1 LAGVP
6 RVGAV
11 AAITAGRAHTCA
23 ITSDDGVLCW
33 GNNTYG
39 QLGDGT
45 KRSSN
50 VPVKVVGLYGGTDI
64 VAGSDHTCL
73 LTGSAVWCWGMNNMG
88 QIGDGTTTYR
98 NVPVHVLSGA
108 ASITAGTDFTCAT
121 MISRGVMCWGN
132 NSQGQLADG
141 SQVAH
146 RTPTLADE
154 IQNASGVDAG
164 RNQTCALTPSRTIT
178 CWSGGLIP
186 VTGGTADQT
195 AQVSVSRFGALLVGI
210 DAVGM
215 PVMIDSSGATAVSK
229 VKGALQVD
237 SGVNHVCAMLAAGGV
252 KCWGAN
258 SYGQLGNASTKDSE
272 DPVSVQDLPGAVDLG
287 VGRNH
292 ACVIVHASR
301 TDTWIECWGLNID
314 GQLGNGTNT
323 NSSVATEVLTPD

>member
-1 LAGVP
+1 
-6 RVGAV
+6 
-11 AAITAGRAHTCA
+11 
-23 ITSDDGVLCW
+23 
-33 GNNTYG
+33 
-39 QLGDGT
+39 
-45 KRSSN
+45 
-50 VPVKVVGLYGGTDI
+50 

-73 LTGSAVWCWGMNNMG
+73 LSGSAVWCWGMNNMG

-108 ASITAGTDFTCAT
+108 AGITAGTDFTCAV
-121 MISRGVMCWGN
+121 MISGGVMCWGN
-132 NSQGQLADG
+132 NAQGQLADG
-141 SQVAH
+141 SQIAH

-164 RNQTCALTPSRTIT
+164 RTQTCGLTPSRAIT

-186 VTGGTADQT
+186 VTGGMAEQT
-195 AQVSVSRFGALLVGI
+195 AQVSVSRFGELVVGI
-210 DAVGM
+210 DAAGM
-215 PVMIDSSGATAVSK
+215 PVLIDSSGATAVGK

-237 SGVNHVCAMLAAGGV
+237 SGVDHVCAMLSSGSV

-272 DPVSVQDLPGAVDLG
+272 DPVTVQDLPGAVDLG

-292 ACVIVHASR
+292 ACVIVSASP
-301 TDTWIECWGLNID
+301 TDTFIECWGLNTD

-323 NSSVATEVLTPD
+323 NSSVATEVLTPE